1 MYLFFSQIDPSESKA
16 PPGWLHGEANG
27 KKGLFPANYAERI
40 TEEEAKSSDKS
51 QKEAVTVSPPESS
64 STVKSL
70 TAALNMQ
77 FSTGGTISPAV
88 LNQNS
93 SVTNTNV
100 VTEVR
105 EKEIN
110 Y

>member
-1 MYLFFSQIDPSESKA
+1 M
-16 PPGWLHGEANG
+16 
-27 KKGLFPANYAERI
+27 FPANYAERI

-51 QKEAVTVSPPESS
+51 QKEAATVSPPESS

-77 FSTGGTISPAV
+77 FSTGGTISGAV